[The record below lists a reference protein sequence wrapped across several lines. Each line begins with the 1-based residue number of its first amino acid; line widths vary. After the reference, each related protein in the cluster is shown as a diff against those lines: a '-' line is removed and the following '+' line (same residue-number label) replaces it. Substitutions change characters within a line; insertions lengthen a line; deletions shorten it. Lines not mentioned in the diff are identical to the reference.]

1 MVVQGPKITITQ
13 KTRSVA
19 SARREG
25 SMSLR
30 EGMTFEL
37 ERKVTEAELSDRH
50 GNPWVHVFTTPK
62 VVEWMEEVATNGVQP
77 HLPEG
82 QGTAGTVVNMKHLAA
97 TPVGLTVKVVAHLKQ
112 IDGRRLVFW
121 IEAFDDVEKIAE
133 CHHER
138 FVVDLA
144 RFHEKVAK
152 KRGGSGPR

>member
-13 KTRSVA
+13 KTRSVV

-30 EGMTFEL
+30 EGMIFEL
-37 ERKVTEAELSDRH
+37 EGKVTEAELADRH

-97 TPVGLTVKVVAHLKQ
+97 TPVGLKGKGGGPLRQ
-112 IDGRRLVFW
+112 IGGR
-121 IEAFDDVEKIAE
+121 
-133 CHHER
+133 
-138 FVVDLA
+138 
-144 RFHEKVAK
+144 
-152 KRGGSGPR
+152 G